1 MDSKQIELVQTSF
14 AKVAP
19 IADTAASLF
28 YGRLFELDPSLK
40 PLFKSDMTEQGK
52 KLMMMLGAA
61 VHNLNKLD
69 EVVPAVEALAVRHVR
84 YNVTPE
90 MYDTVGEALLWTL
103 GQGLG
108 DDFTPEVEAAWTEV
122 YITLATVMKTA
133 AYTPT
138 TD

>member
-14 AKVAP
+14 ARIAP
-19 IADTAASLF
+19 IADAAASLF
-28 YGRLFELDPSLK
+28 YGRLFELDPSLES
-40 PLFKSDMTEQGK
+40 LFKSDIEDQGK
-52 KLMMMLGAA
+52 KLMQTLAVAVSNLDNLGGI
-61 VHNLNKLD
+61 
-69 EVVPAVEALAVRHVR
+69 VPTVEALAVRHVD

-122 YITLATVMKTA
+122 YTTLATVMKTA
-133 AYTPT
+133 AYSPT